1 MYEILPRS
9 RANRPVSWQIKMC
22 FASLAPHAGGVSAV
36 MVPAAPSA
44 HSAVPPALTNV
55 DAGGI
60 DIEVT
65 LIA

>member
-1 MYEILPRS
+1 
-9 RANRPVSWQIKMC
+9 
-22 FASLAPHAGGVSAV
+22 
-36 MVPAAPSA
+36 MVPAARSA

-65 LIA
+65 LIP

>member
-1 MYEILPRS
+1 
-9 RANRPVSWQIKMC
+9 MC

-36 MVPAAPSA
+36 MVPADPSA

-65 LIA
+65 LIP